1 MGNVP
6 RKYGGITSVMVM
18 AFILM
23 ITVGG
28 AEVDTQGMYFRDIR
42 RCNFF
47 ASQIEQGNWY
57 RNGAYY
63 YAGNRID
70 GWCVPVMVPS
80 NTLFWD

>member
-28 AEVDTQGMYFRDIR
+28 TEVDTQGMYFRDIR

-47 ASQIEQGNWY
+47 ASQIEQGNRY

-63 YAGNRID
+63 YVGNRID

>member
-6 RKYGGITSVMVM
+6 RKYEGITSVMVM

-23 ITVGG
+23 VTVGG

-47 ASQIEQGNWY
+47 ASQIEQGNRY

-63 YAGNRID
+63 YAGKRID

>member
-47 ASQIEQGNWY
+47 ASQIEQ
-57 RNGAYY
+57 
-63 YAGNRID
+63 
-70 GWCVPVMVPS
+70 
-80 NTLFWD
+80 

>member
-23 ITVGG
+23 VTVGG
-28 AEVDTQGMYFRDIR
+28 TEVDTQGMYFRDIR

-47 ASQIEQGNWY
+47 ASQIEQGNRY

-63 YAGNRID
+63 YVGKRID

-80 NTLFWD
+80 NTLFGD